1 MEGVH
6 IDTTQAGKGALTAL
20 WAGELCRYGRLAVL
34 VMAVMAGLLGMHVLG
49 GHAMHSMA
57 VPPAQMAPHTLTQ
70 TANSHA
76 GAPESDADE
85 CGPGQPAAP
94 AGASAH
100 CTPAPGAVAPV
111 PPAVVDLARS
121 DALPRPPVA
130 AAHGPVRARAPA
142 PDLAQ
147 LSISRT

>member
-1 MEGVH
+1 MH
-6 IDTTQAGKGALTAL
+6 IDTTHSGNGALRAL
-20 WAGELCRYGRLAVL
+20 SVGELCRYARWAVL

-49 GHAMHSMA
+49 EHATAHSMA
-57 VPPAQMAPHTLTQ
+57 APPAQMAPAAPMQ
-70 TANSHA
+70 TTHSHG
-76 GAPESDADE
+76 GAPDAAVE

-94 AGASAH
+94 ADASAH
-100 CTPAPGAVAPV
+100 CTPAPDALPSA

-130 AAHGPVRARAPA
+130 AASGPVRARAPA